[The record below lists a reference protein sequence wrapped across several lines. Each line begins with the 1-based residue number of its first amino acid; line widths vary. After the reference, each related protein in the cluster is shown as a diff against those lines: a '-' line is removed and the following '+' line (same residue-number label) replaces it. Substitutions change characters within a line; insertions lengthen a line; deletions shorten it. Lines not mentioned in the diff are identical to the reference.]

1 MLRRILSMTPVSY
14 TTPLDE
20 SLGAVSGM
28 DGRAVGDDSESWEI
42 ARRLVG
48 ARLRAEAL
56 PIYPGALPPTLE
68 AGYACQDAAIA
79 LWPAPIAGWK
89 VGRIPDA
96 WLARMGEERLVGPI
110 FADQVQMAVPEA
122 PSSFPVIDGGFA
134 AVEAEFVLRLSA
146 DAPPNKIAWTDAE
159 ALALV
164 DALWVGV
171 ELAGSPLPRIN
182 DLGPAVVVSDFGNN
196 GGLVLAQEVP
206 EWRQRLAAS
215 GHTLRCATAIDGVV
229 VGRGGADEIVG
240 GLCAALRFALA
251 RCARR
256 GMPLRAGQWVSTGAA
271 TGIHDI
277 RAGQSARI
285 TFDGICAVDVHAV
298 RAVPAIPVET
308 T

>member
-1 MLRRILSMTPVSY
+1 MTPVSY

-20 SLGAVSGM
+20 SPDTTAGM

-42 ARRLVG
+42 ARRLVR

-56 PIYPGALPPTLE
+56 PIYPGALPATLE

-79 LWPAPIAGWK
+79 LWRAPIAGWK

-110 FADQVQMAVPEA
+110 FADRVQAAAPGVPA
-122 PSSFPVIDGGFA
+122 IFPVIPGGFA
-134 AVEAEFVLRLSA
+134 AVEAEFVFRLGA
-146 DAPPNKIAWTDAE
+146 DAPPRKTAWTDEE

-171 ELAGSPLPRIN
+171 EFAGSALPRIN

-196 GGLVLAQEVP
+196 AGLVPAQP
-206 EWRQRLAAS
+206 LPGWRERLGA
-215 GHTLRCATAIDGVV
+215 GERGLRCSTEVDGRI
-229 VGRGGADEIVG
+229 VGRGGAGEIAG

-277 RAGQSARI
+277 LAGQRARI
-285 TFDGICAVDVHAV
+285 VFDDLCGIDVL
-298 RAVPAIPVET
+298 AVPATPTEATCVANS
-308 T
+308 